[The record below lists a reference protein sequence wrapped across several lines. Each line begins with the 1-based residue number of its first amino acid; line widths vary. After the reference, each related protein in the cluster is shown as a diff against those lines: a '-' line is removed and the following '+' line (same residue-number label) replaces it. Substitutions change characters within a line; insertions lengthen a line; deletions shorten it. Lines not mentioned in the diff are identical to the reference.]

1 MCDKKLP
8 TIIKGATGYISSYNI
23 KRRLSRFGHRSCSYI
38 LEASPGQ
45 RWNLTLFDFG
55 MRYNVLREPGRV
67 HLGSIRHKYATVQ
80 ETGSPPS
87 DSRFII
93 GGEDREKSVYLSQKH
108 RVFLE
113 VYDTAN
119 EADARHFLIQ
129 YKGECHFHAVY
140 RFLLILLVLCLV
152 VGCADP
158 HIQGVHL
165 MKREGDVAFMKC
177 NSSGEK
183 WELRCEGHSWVGAP
197 PHTTNCAVGMFKSYS
212 YPEAVQ
218 LKPSHNLHID
228 NRIVFRILYKKAVF
242 YYWDNF

>member
-108 RVFLE
+108 RVLLE

-129 YKGECHFHAVY
+129 YKGECHFHAMY
-140 RFLLILLVLCLV
+140 QFLLINFGLVFSGGVRRSAYSRSAPDEERRRRGVYEMQLFWGEMGAALRGTLV
-152 VGCADP
+152 GW
-158 HIQGVHL
+158 
-165 MKREGDVAFMKC
+165 R
-177 NSSGEK
+177 SSPYDK
-183 WELRCEGHSWVGAP
+183 LRRRYV
-197 PHTTNCAVGMFKSYS
+197 
-212 YPEAVQ
+212 
-218 LKPSHNLHID
+218 
-228 NRIVFRILYKKAVF
+228 
-242 YYWDNF
+242 